1 MIYVSKKDQ
10 QKECRNLVDD
20 GFSTLL
26 ENNMCVHSV
35 ESYR

>member
-1 MIYVSKKDQ
+1 MIIFMINVSKKDQ

-26 ENNMCVHSV
+26 EKICASIP
-35 ESYR
+35 